1 MIITPPASLMGGHE
15 YWAWTK
21 ESEMHRGQPLCK
33 NISHLGICANKTD
46 DELLTS
52 YMLPNKVE
60 VDLNVLGVHVENR
73 IHYQINNK

>member
-1 MIITPPASLMGGHE
+1 
-15 YWAWTK
+15 
-21 ESEMHRGQPLCK
+21 MHRGQPLCK

-73 IHYQINNK
+73 IHYQINNKQTVTPEEWQNRRQEAKL